1 MGLGITV
8 GVLKAF
14 EGQDEILNGMRRT
27 FAWANGGLRTAGLP
41 QHAEP
46 EDLNHDSC
54 LSFGTVG
61 YRGLHHLRRYAAY
74 LWDAQKPTP
83 HRTRDPGPEDDPV
96 LRAYAA
102 TCDWQVGSGGCRL
115 FHSPPGHGPSSDHLV
130 FHADARGLYLPIRFD
145 EVLLL
150 ATVGGTLTDAVGSSF
165 ALKKECKLLAMALE
179 IPDGID
185 PESEELLQAAEESA
199 DKGPAWRRF
208 GLEALTCVQLLAAA
222 RRSVETRA
230 AVVFH

>member
-14 EGQDEILNGMRRT
+14 EGQDEVVKNMRRT
-27 FAWANGGLRTAGLP
+27 FAWVNGGLRAAGLP
-41 QHAEP
+41 EHAEP

-54 LSFGTVG
+54 LSFGMVG
-61 YRGLHHLRRYAAY
+61 YRGLHHLRRFAAF
-74 LWDAQKPTP
+74 LWDGQKPTP
-83 HRTRDPGPEDDPV
+83 HRTREPGAEDDPV
-96 LRAYAA
+96 LKAYAS
-102 TCDWQVGSGGCRL
+102 TCDWQVGKDGHGFFR
-115 FHSPPGHGPSSDHLV
+115 SPPGHGPASDHLV
-130 FHADARGLYLPIRFD
+130 FHGDARGLYLPIRFD
-145 EVLLL
+145 QVLLL
-150 ATVGGTLTDAVGSSF
+150 PTVGGTLTDSVGSSF

-179 IPDGID
+179 LPDGID
-185 PESEELLQAAEESA
+185 PDGEELLQAAEEPA
-199 DKGPAWRRF
+199 EKGPAWRRF